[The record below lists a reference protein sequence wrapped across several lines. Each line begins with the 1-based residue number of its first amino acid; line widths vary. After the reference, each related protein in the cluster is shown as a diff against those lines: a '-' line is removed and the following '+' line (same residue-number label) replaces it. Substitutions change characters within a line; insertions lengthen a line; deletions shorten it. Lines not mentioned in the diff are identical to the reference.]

1 MESIQLSSLDV
12 CETSRWA
19 FIAGAPRC
27 GTTSIARYLRAHP
40 DVCFSNTKEP
50 HFFAAQDLRDLSDS
64 DLRRVVQE
72 QYLDRFFPHRRSSS
86 MLAEGSVSYLYF
98 PERLEPLL
106 RLWPRAKFIISLRS
120 PFQMIPSLHQRLY
133 YIGQESENDLERA
146 WKLVP
151 TRREGLGIPK
161 QCSDPRLLDFWEIG
175 QLGKHLD
182 RFLSTVG
189 RECCF
194 VSVFDDFKADPAG
207 QYRRLL
213 NFLELPDDG
222 RTEFPRFRE
231 SRGCK
236 SIRLQRLLRRP
247 PAVAVKALG
256 FSTDETTAPTAL
268 KGQSVVLEM
277 RKRLLRWNRAPAPP
291 PVITPSLLNEMRGEF
306 REDIGLLGTLLGR
319 DLSHWLD

>member
-1 MESIQLSSLDV
+1 
-12 CETSRWA
+12 
-19 FIAGAPRC
+19 
-27 GTTSIARYLRAHP
+27 
-40 DVCFSNTKEP
+40 
-50 HFFAAQDLRDLSDS
+50 
-64 DLRRVVQE
+64 
-72 QYLDRFFPHRRSSS
+72 
-86 MLAEGSVSYLYF
+86 
-98 PERLEPLL
+98 
-106 RLWPRAKFIISLRS
+106 
-120 PFQMIPSLHQRLY
+120 
-133 YIGQESENDLERA
+133 
-146 WKLVP
+146 
-151 TRREGLGIPK
+151 
-161 QCSDPRLLDFWEIG
+161 LLDFWEIG

-189 RECCF
+189 RERCF

-247 PAVAVKALG
+247 PAVAVRALG
-256 FSTDETTAPTAL
+256 FSTDEMTTPAALKTADR
-268 KGQSVVLEM
+268 KGQSVVLAM

-306 REDIGLLGTLLGR
+306 REDIGLLGKLLGR